1 MRNGLRL
8 GAVGLGLA
16 LAACSTDTGP
26 TAEESLLNQDVA
38 TVAGEVAAQDVELMR
53 GPGGLFGFHLAAVP
67 GRFECTSHD
76 WGPVTVA
83 RTCTF
88 LDASGTEQPAYD
100 PLTTASVH
108 VHFEVSVAV
117 DRDHWSGSLE
127 RVRDFTVSGLE
138 GEEATITWNGTGS
151 GTVTRVR
158 ETRDGETRQFDL
170 TQSVT
175 VTDVV
180 IPVPRTENGWPL
192 SGTITSSV
200 TVTFTGGPRD
210 GTVEQR
216 DVTITFTGTSVVQ
229 VTVNGETF
237 DFDLA
242 TRTRAHHRDR
252 P

>member
-1 MRNGLRL
+1 MRKGLRL
-8 GAVGLGLA
+8 GAMGLGLA
-16 LAACSTDTGP
+16 LAACSNGTGP
-26 TAEESLLNQDVA
+26 TADESLLNQDVA
-38 TVAGEVAAQDVELMR
+38 TVTGEVAAQDVELMR
-53 GPGGLFGFHLAAVP
+53 GPGGLLGFHLTADPA
-67 GRFECTSHD
+67 RFECASHD
-76 WGPVTVA
+76 WGPLTIT

-88 LDASGTEQPAYD
+88 LDAAGHEQPAYD
-100 PLTTASVH
+100 PVTTASVH
-108 VHFEVSVAV
+108 VHVEVSVSV
-117 DRDHWSGSLE
+117 DRDHWSGSIQ
-127 RVRDFTVSGLE
+127 RTRDFTVSGLE
-138 GEEATITWNGTGS
+138 GQETSITWNGTGS
-151 GTVTRVR
+151 GAVTRVR

-180 IPVPRTENGWPL
+180 IPVPRSENSWPL

-210 GTVEQR
+210 GTVRQR
-216 DVTITFTGTSVVQ
+216 DVTITFNGTSVVK

-242 TRTRAHHRDR
+242 SRGRAHHHDR